1 MIYGGH
7 GVMRDDHD
15 RMRDGHGW
23 MHSGHDRL
31 RMVVKVGCVIMVR
44 STIVTTGCLV
54 VMVGCGIVA

>member
-1 MIYGGH
+1 MVIVRCVVVAVGRLEVKVGFVRSHGMIYGGH

-31 RMVVKVGCVIMVR
+31 RMVVKVG
-44 STIVTTGCLV
+44 
-54 VMVGCGIVA
+54 